1 MGIKKISTKIVLI
14 FLPVIIFSIILIAYL
29 GYSNSKRIINTEI
42 DGKMNSIL
50 AQNALN
56 IKNNLNKHKTIA
68 ESFAKTAETSHKNL
82 SKDNFSNIIKEM
94 ILTNNDTLGGGV
106 WFEPNTYNPTLKYFG
121 PYVYKSN
128 NTVIFTDD
136 YSTEEYNYFK
146 YDWYKVGS
154 QTKKSVEWS
163 SAYYDEVS
171 KITMITT
178 TSPFYDS
185 NKKFLGVATADID
198 ISSIQKN
205 IDSITI
211 ENSGHAI
218 LLNSDGYYMAGA
230 EVDKEKIM
238 KSKMIEDS
246 DASLTKLGNEILSKE
261 NGKTNAII
269 NDKDSVVYFTTIP
282 ETNWKLAAYVP
293 KTILYS
299 SLNSYFVKIITIGSI
314 ATVILLLATLM
325 LASYIKS
332 NISKVNNFAVS
343 MGNGDLTQTI
353 HIKSADEFGQMS
365 KNLNDMSN
373 NLKNIIYYVS
383 NYSEDLSASSEELSA
398 TVEEMSSQFEMIDN
412 SVKEITIGIQETTA
426 TTEELSASVHEIDE
440 NIKNL
445 SHKAADSSDTAL
457 EIKDRALSVVSESD
471 NTLSQIEKIYSE
483 KEKKILQSI
492 DESKVVEEIRVLADT
507 IASVAEQTNLLALNA
522 AIEAARAGEQ
532 GKGFAVVAEEV
543 RKLAE
548 QTSSSVN
555 NIKAIIDKTQESFNK
570 ISENSTELLKFMNDT
585 VNTQFNNFRKTG
597 ILYQKDANF
606 VSAISED
613 LASMSEEI
621 TATTG
626 QVAEGIQN
634 LANMA
639 TISSK
644 NSDEIQSSI
653 SESTIAI
660 TEIAKTSQS
669 QAELAQRLN
678 ELVQNFKI

>member
-1 MGIKKISTKIVLI
+1 MGIKKISTKIILI
-14 FLPVIIFSIILIAYL
+14 FLPVIVFSIILIAYL
-29 GYSNSKRIINTEI
+29 GYSNSERIINAEI

-50 AQNALN
+50 AQNALS
-56 IKNNLNKHKTIA
+56 IQNNLDKHKKIA
-68 ESFAKTAETSHKNL
+68 ESFAKTAETSYKNL

-94 ILTNNDTLGGGV
+94 ILTNEDTLGGGV
-106 WFEPNTYNPTLKYFG
+106 WFEPNKYDTTLKYFG
-121 PYVYKSN
+121 PYVYKDN

-154 QTKKSVEWS
+154 QTKNSVEWS
-163 SAYYDEVS
+163 PAYYDEIS

-205 IDSITI
+205 ISDITI

-238 KSKMIEDS
+238 KSKITEDS
-246 DASLTKLGNEILSKE
+246 DASLNKLGKEILSKE
-261 NGKTNAII
+261 KGKTNATI
-269 NDKDSVVYFTTIP
+269 NNMDSVVYFTTIP

-293 KTILYS
+293 KTVLYS
-299 SLNSYFVKIITIGSI
+299 ALNSYFIKIITIGI
-314 ATVILLLATLM
+314 VATVILLIATLI
-325 LASYIKS
+325 LARYIKS
-332 NISKVNNFAVS
+332 NISKVNSLAIS
-343 MGNGDLTQTI
+343 LGDGDLTQTI

-365 KNLNDMSN
+365 KNLNHMAH
-373 NLKNIIYYVS
+373 NLKSIIYHVS

-398 TVEEMSSQFEMIDN
+398 TVEEMSSQFDMIDN
-412 SVKEITIGIQETTA
+412 SVKEITEGIQDTTA
-426 TTEELSASVHEIDE
+426 TTEQLSASVQEIDE

-445 SHKAADSSDTAL
+445 SQKASDSSDNAL
-457 EIKDRALSVVSESD
+457 QIKERALSVVSESD
-471 NTLSQIEKIYSE
+471 NTLDQIERVYSE

-492 DESKVVEEIRVLADT
+492 AESKVVEEIRVLADT

-522 AIEAARAGEQ
+522 AIEAARAGDQ

-555 NIKAIIDKTQESFNK
+555 NIKAIIDKTQDSFNK
-570 ISENSTELLKFMNDT
+570 ISENSTELLKFMTDT
-585 VNTQFNNFRKTG
+585 VNPQFNNFRNTG
-597 ILYQKDANF
+597 MVYQKDADF
-606 VSAISED
+606 VSGISED

-626 QVAEGIQN
+626 QVAEGIEN
-634 LANMA
+634 LVNMA
-639 TISSK
+639 SITSK
-644 NSDEIQSSI
+644 NSDAIQASI
-653 SESTIAI
+653 SESALAI
-660 TEIAKTSQS
+660 SEIAKTSQS